1 MEDLILITLFFI
13 VDGVLLIALGVPLLQ
28 GQVPPNSW
36 YGFRTR
42 KTLSDEKIWYAVNR
56 VAGKDMV
63 LAGAI
68 IIVSSLI
75 LLLFGGRIS
84 FERATATLV
93 TITLLS
99 VAWMVIH
106 GYSVLKQM

>member
-13 VDGVLLIALGVPLLQ
+13 VDGILLIALGVPLLQ
-28 GQVPPNSW
+28 GQISPNSW

-56 VAGKDMV
+56 VAGKDMI

-68 IIVSSLI
+68 IIVSAVS
-75 LLLFGGRIS
+75 LLLLGSRVS
-84 FERATATLV
+84 FARAAATLV
-93 TITLLS
+93 IVTLLS

-106 GYSVLKQM
+106 GYSVLRRM